1 MQATLPKAF
10 TDAQA
15 AYLEIFTATG
25 KAILD
30 SASQLTP
37 LSIETVRGTL
47 NDAATLATTLP
58 GAKTPQDV
66 VTLNSNFADA
76 LRDTA
81 TAYSRSVYE
90 IAAETQSTLTSLVEA
105 HVAKVQ
111 ETVQEAISQA
121 TAGAPSG
128 ATTVTD
134 FFKQFAAAGASS
146 YEQATKALRQAA
158 ETAVSRSVPTP
169 AAPRKAKQSV

>member
-81 TAYSRSVYE
+81 TAYSDGLAGEIQHIAWEHCGIVRS
-90 IAAETQSTLTSLVEA
+90 AAGLEQACARLD
-105 HVAKVQ
+105 
-111 ETVQEAISQA
+111 AI
-121 TAGAPSG
+121 APSSPEERSMRQVAWLIARCALARKESRG
-128 ATTVTD
+128 AHFRID
-134 FFKQFAAAGASS
+134 FPGKSAAFEKHSV
-146 YEQATKALRQAA
+146 
-158 ETAVSRSVPTP
+158 VSRDTVV
-169 AAPRKAKQSV
+169 AFR